1 MAQRIGIS
9 EIKTAVTR
17 KLRTDFNHTTVTG
30 LTQDPLIIQDRPI
43 NSVDEPYVYIYEED
57 TIEVQKTKNSSS
69 TDYFIIAQVV
79 VRTTQSDDANVI
91 RDGIVDE
98 ITRIVDTDE
107 DNYIQIDNQGYNVYI
122 QNVDSVTA
130 FGPYDEDGATYFQAN
145 MTLQFRADFIGV
157 PSTRNP
163 IQAPIYTF
171 ADFTFPPTSNRVE
184 VSDAG
189 TITGATTYAS
199 ANQGWDYVSV
209 MYALISGGQG
219 SLTDNVLTVGAAD
232 SPLGLTSTIN
242 YRFSSDNTITT
253 SLTANTN
260 FRRIRSLRFGSTTN
274 TSFSAAELANLANFQ
289 GTNRTFRY
297 GVENPSG
304 QQISLEGN
312 AGERFYIIFD
322 NTHTINTITDVLG
335 GNNRGAFTLTTVNGY
350 SILLQT
356 NPLVFNTSRPIQYT
370 LS

>member
-1 MAQRIGIS
+1 MSQRIGVA
-9 EIKTAVTR
+9 EIKTAVVR
-17 KLRTDFNHTTVTG
+17 KLRTDFNHTGISG
-30 LTQDPLIIQDRPI
+30 LSQDPLIIQDRPL
-43 NSVDEPYVYIYEED
+43 NSVLEPYVYIIEQD
-57 TIEVQKTKNSSS
+57 TLEVQKTKNSSS
-69 TDYFIIAQVV
+69 TDYFIVAQVV
-79 VRTTQSDDANVI
+79 VRTTQSEDGNTI
-91 RDGIVDE
+91 RDGIMDE
-98 ITRIVDTDE
+98 ITRIIDTNE
-107 DNYIQIDNQGYNVYI
+107 DNYIQIDSQGYNVYI
-122 QNVDSVTA
+122 QNVDEIVIPD
-130 FGPYDEDGATYFQAN
+130 PYDEDGATYFQAN
-145 MTLQFRADFIGV
+145 MVLQFRADFIGL
-157 PSTRNP
+157 PSTRDP
-163 IQAPIYTF
+163 IQAPIYSF
-171 ADFTFPPTSNRVE
+171 ADFTFSPTNNRVE

-189 TITGATTYAS
+189 TITGAATYAS
-199 ANQGWDYVSV
+199 GNQGWNFNTVT
-209 MYALISGGQG
+209 YALISGGQG
-219 SLTDNVLTVGAAD
+219 TLATNVLTVGATD
-232 SPLGLTSTIN
+232 SPLGLVSTIN
-242 YRFSSDNTITT
+242 YQFASDNTITT
-253 SLTANTN
+253 SLTATTN

-274 TSFSAAELANLANFQ
+274 TSFSAAELANLSNFQ